1 MFLFWPNLVYQKIQV
16 PTTTYSYLG
25 VGILL
30 ADLRCNHMVTVA
42 TNSLRMANT
51 LATRTILLILVAQ
64 WKGLRWILEQPDG
77 SFFPQLPRFQWLL
90 KILKVRGHIT
100 IAGFCK
106 YIYTYVGHIFLNLYN
121 VFESMYIYTQ
131 LHTCICIKININVS
145 KWGVGNLDHF
155 DGQIVRKVENAFGS
169 LMHTSNKQVQP
180 WSCRIGGVDSCLIR
194 FCYMVVSILLLDW
207 KKVSR
212 LVGHV
217 SPLKGMDVLFLH
229 GSFWWCYLEAPP
241 FMEQWCWSLDFNS
254 W

>member
-1 MFLFWPNLVYQKIQV
+1 MYQKIQV

-106 YIYTYVGHIFLNLYN
+106 YIYIYICGSYI
-121 VFESMYIYTQ
+121 FESLQCVRINVYIYTTTHMYMYKNQ
-131 LHTCICIKININVS
+131 YKCFKMRC
-145 KWGVGNLDHF
+145 
-155 DGQIVRKVENAFGS
+155 RK
-169 LMHTSNKQVQP
+169 P
-180 WSCRIGGVDSCLIR
+180 
-194 FCYMVVSILLLDW
+194 
-207 KKVSR
+207 
-212 LVGHV
+212 
-217 SPLKGMDVLFLH
+217 
-229 GSFWWCYLEAPP
+229 GSF
-241 FMEQWCWSLDFNS
+241 
-254 W
+254 